1 MKKGLIHMNMSI
13 DLLTRTSMARWK
25 KRVAFGTFSFVL
37 ESPKNAGVTGMGWD
51 VQVVDQT
58 SKAGLFLR
66 LSQSTWKKLRV
77 SRDAG
82 ASQNRKLHFL

>member
-1 MKKGLIHMNMSI
+1 MNMSI
-13 DLLTRTSMARWK
+13 DLLTCTSMARWK
-25 KRVAFGTFSFVL
+25 KCVAFGTFSFVL
-37 ESPKNAGVTGMGWD
+37 ESPKSAGVTGMGWD
-51 VQVVDQT
+51 VQVVVHQT

>member
-1 MKKGLIHMNMSI
+1 MKLENTKKGLIHMNMSI

-37 ESPKNAGVTGMGWD
+37 ESPKSAGVTGMGWD

-58 SKAGLFLR
+58 SKAGLVLR
-66 LSQSTWKKLRV
+66 LV
-77 SRDAG
+77 SKHMEKTSG
-82 ASQNRKLHFL
+82 